1 MRSGPG
7 PGLRYRKPDDKT
19 MRRPF
24 SHHEH
29 HGDER
34 RRIPVIGMILMGI
47 GLITVLYFLITYALM
62 PLLAMLTPS

>member
-1 MRSGPG
+1 
-7 PGLRYRKPDDKT
+7 

-24 SHHEH
+24 SHHDH
-29 HGDER
+29 HAEER

-47 GLITVLYFLITYALM
+47 GLITVVHFLITYALM